1 MPAWSLLTVLS
12 VAWAIVTL
20 ILAVLIAY
28 RSLVGFNEEDTLI
41 LSFGESSLREEQ
53 KQVQTRLHSL
63 KPFILGFGWVSVA
76 LLVIIAAVWIY
87 RGVQNLLA

>member
-1 MPAWSLLTVLS
+1 MPAWSLLTVLT

-20 ILAVLIAY
+20 ILAVLVAY
-28 RSLVGFNEEDTLI
+28 RSLVGFKEEDTLI

-53 KQVQTRLHSL
+53 KQVQSRLHYL
-63 KPFILGFGWVSVA
+63 RPFILGFGWASAA
-76 LLVIIAAVWIY
+76 LLAIIAAIWIY